1 MKNKLVLLFLGCA
14 VLGYAQ
20 KKPAKNTVKIKP
32 KSEFVAE
39 LMSKMTL
46 DEKLGH

>member
-1 MKNKLVLLFLGCA
+1 MKKKLIILFLGCA

-20 KKPAKNTVKIKP
+20 KKNTKNEVKIKP

-39 LMSKMTL
+39 LM
-46 DEKLGH
+46 